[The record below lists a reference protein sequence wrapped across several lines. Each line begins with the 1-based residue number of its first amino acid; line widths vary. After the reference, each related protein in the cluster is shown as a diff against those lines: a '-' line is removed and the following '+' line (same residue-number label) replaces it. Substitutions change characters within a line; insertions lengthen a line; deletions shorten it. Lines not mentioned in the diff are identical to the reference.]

1 MNKILLFAITLL
13 LPIGLNAQTN
23 YLQEKVAEYY
33 TGSIEQKIKMDSIY
47 QPIADMCK
55 KRQIKSIANIPF
67 GTSLEKAEPILRNKF
82 GTPKKIPGK
91 NAIIFEN
98 IKYAGYDFDYVD
110 FSFQSDGVNT
120 YMNSCVFIIYATSL
134 TDAIEKEKMLANVVL
149 RKYNMEEYKD
159 NNGNPM
165 HVGGYSPLWNG
176 DWKTFNTPEYMC
188 AIHTYILK
196 ITGDL
201 TIQIN
206 KPYAVRI
213 MYGPYSYVKE
223 EF

>member
-23 YLQEKVAEYY
+23 YLQEKVSEYY

-47 QPIADMCK
+47 QPIADMYK

-82 GTPKKIPGK
+82 GSPI
-91 NAIIFEN
+91 NLQESNVISFEN
-98 IKYAGYDFDYVD
+98 IKYAGYDFNFVH
-110 FSFQSDGVNT
+110 FLFQSDGVNT
-120 YMNSCVFIIYATSL
+120 YMNSCIFITNATSL
-134 TDAIEKEKMLANVVL
+134 TDAIEKEKTQANVVL

-165 HVGGYSPLWNG
+165 HAGGYSPLWNG

-188 AIHTYILK
+188 AIHTDIIKYSD
-196 ITGDL
+196 DL
-201 TIQIN
+201 SKKTN
-206 KPYAVRI
+206 TPYSVRI
-213 MYGPYSYVKE
+213 IYGPYSYVKE